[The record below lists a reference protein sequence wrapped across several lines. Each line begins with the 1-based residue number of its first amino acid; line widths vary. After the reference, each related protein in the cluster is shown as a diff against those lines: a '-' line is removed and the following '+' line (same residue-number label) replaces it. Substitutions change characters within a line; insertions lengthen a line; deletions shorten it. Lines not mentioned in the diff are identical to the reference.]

1 MKRVSTLLF
10 ILITMVTTSLNAEQQ
25 PAIPTEKVTQTID
38 ALKQKYGA
46 SQSLR
51 IERGVKKTALLW
63 QTTDGTSEEFA
74 AFCQSHFI
82 ADDAVLGNFFNSVS
96 RNLEI
101 LLGGFNRMGLQLRE
115 PLDLDRGDYNEAD
128 ELFGG
133 YNPGA
138 HLFEDL
144 YANKMAFR
152 ITLNFPEYSLKE
164 KNTMGKRWSRREWAY
179 ARLGDF
185 FKARVPAGLILD
197 YTAALN
203 NAEMYVASYNIMAGR
218 LLDNKG
224 KSLFPADMKLISHWN
239 LRDEIKADYA
249 DRKEGL
255 AKQRMISQVMQR
267 IVNQSIPKE
276 VINNADCQWNPFTN
290 ALYREGKAV
299 AATSENDRRYQL
311 IIDLF
316 HQQQKQDRY
325 YSPSLNTY
333 VKRNFESDM
342 EVSVDETEQL
352 FVQFISS
359 SQVKK
364 VAAEIAK
371 RLGRKLEP
379 FDIWY
384 DGFKSRSSLDQNKL
398 SEMTRKRF
406 PMAQAFEKQMP
417 EILAALDFTPE
428 KAQYLSDRITVDPSR
443 GSGHAAGALMKGDK
457 AHLRTRVPAT
467 GIDYKGYNIAVH
479 EFGHN
484 VEQTLSL
491 YDVDYYTLTGV
502 PNTAFTEALAFMF
515 QGRDLDLLGIK
526 NNNSDAYKQEVLD
539 NFWSLYEIMGVSLVD
554 IRSWKWL
561 YAHPDAT
568 ATELKSAVIAISR
581 EVWNNYYAPIF
592 GQKDQML
599 LGVYSHM
606 IAYPLY
612 LSAYSFG
619 HLIHFQ
625 LEKQIKGKSFATEVQ
640 RIFTLGRLTPD
651 QWIREATGASLSAQ
665 PVLDAVD
672 AVLK

>member
-1 MKRVSTLLF
+1 MKRVLTLLF
-10 ILITMVTTSLNAEQQ
+10 ILITMVTTSLNAAQE
-25 PAIPTEKVTQTID
+25 PVISTEKITQTIEVI
-38 ALKQKYGA
+38 KQKFGE
-46 SQSLR
+46 SQAFR
-51 IERGVKKTALLW
+51 IERGVRKTALLW
-63 QTTDGTSEEFA
+63 QENDGSPEEFA
-74 AFCQSHFI
+74 SFCLSGFI
-82 ADDAVLGNFFNSVS
+82 ADNAVLGKFFESVS
-96 RNLEI
+96 RNMEI
-101 LLGGFNRMGLQLRE
+101 LSGGFNRMGLQLRE
-115 PLDLDRGDYNEAD
+115 PLDLDRGGYSEAD

-144 YANKMAFR
+144 YSSKIAFR
-152 ITLNFPEYSLKE
+152 ITLNFPEYSLNE
-164 KNTMGKRWSRREWAY
+164 KNTLGKSWSRREWAY
-179 ARLGDF
+179 ARLGDL
-185 FKARVPAGLILD
+185 FKARIPAGLILD
-197 YTAALN
+197 YSTTLN
-203 NAEMYVASYNIMAGR
+203 NAEMYVASYNIMAGC

-224 KSLFPADMKLISHWN
+224 RSLFPAGMKLISHWN

-249 DRKEGL
+249 DKKEGL
-255 AKQRMISQVMQR
+255 AKQRMITRVMER
-267 IVNQSIPKE
+267 IVDQSIPKE
-276 VINNADCQWNPFTN
+276 VINNVGCQWNPFTN

-299 AATSENDRRYQL
+299 VATAENDRRYQL
-311 IIDLF
+311 ILDLF
-316 HQQQKQDRY
+316 HQQQKQDHY
-325 YSPSLNTY
+325 YSSSLNTY

-342 EVSVDETEQL
+342 EVSADETEQL
-352 FVQFISS
+352 FVRFVSS
-359 SQVKK
+359 PQVKM

-371 RLGRKLEP
+371 KLGRKLEP

-398 SEMTRKRF
+398 SEMTRSRF
-406 PMAQAFEKQMP
+406 PTAQAFEKQMP
-417 EILAALDFTPE
+417 GILTALGFTPE

-457 AHLRTRVPAT
+457 AHLRTRIPAT
-467 GIDYKGYNIAVH
+467 GIDYKGYNIAIH

-491 YDVDYYTLTGV
+491 YDVDHYMLTGV

-515 QGRDLDLLGIK
+515 QGRDLELLGIK
-526 NNNSDAYKQEVLD
+526 NSNSDAYKQEVLD

-554 IRSWKWL
+554 IRTWKWL

-568 ATELKSAVIAISR
+568 ASGLKAAVIDISR
-581 EVWNNYYAPIF
+581 DVWNSYYAPVL

-625 LEKQIKGKSFATEVQ
+625 LEKQIKGKSFASEVL

-651 QWIREATGASLSAQ
+651 QWIREATGAPLSAQ

-672 AVLK
+672 QVLK